1 MSLPN
6 VWSQSQGES
15 HHRRLRSEAKALSLR
30 HQPPVSKQEWV
41 QRAADLKSQLA
52 KKLFLETD
60 GEPGAATPLDFI
72 EHGSI
77 PAKGYRVARV
87 SFLSQGPIRM
97 TGTLYIPDGE
107 GPFPAVLNV
116 HGHHANGKI
125 AERVQSRGHEL
136 VQKGFVVLTV
146 DVAGAGER
154 GNKER
159 VWQYHGALLGGSL
172 ILSGDTLLGWQVR
185 DNRRAVDLL
194 TSLPYVDA
202 ERIGVTGASGG
213 GNQAMW
219 VAAMDD
225 RLKAVVLVV
234 SAGAFEAFVGRRN
247 CICETL
253 PGGLLLSEQ
262 WGVLGLIAPRPL
274 LILHSMHDQ
283 PAFGVAPL
291 SDTAEKTVGIYHLF
305 EARDRFDHRFY
316 DLPHGY
322 WPPMLEAASGWFRFW
337 LQSKGNALPTAL
349 SPANPLPPD
358 DLICF
363 PQGERPQAACGYP
376 ENIRFLTN
384 QRKGDPAASPQKQRE
399 TLAALVGWKEPDAR
413 TVAEQNRCG
422 EIIRGRFTSARGL
435 PIPFI
440 QTPTP
445 TSEVIVI
452 LSGAGKN
459 TPFVEETWQKYQATG
474 AGVVTLDL
482 PGTGE
487 LLWEEKPVSGSTLH
501 DTSRAC
507 LWLGYTLASEWAEVI
522 VSLCRLLQEAQ
533 PHCRITLIAEKEAA
547 LAALIALA
555 LHPELPAR
563 VEEHEVPASLADL
576 IGVDEG
582 SLAWLVPGLL
592 PWGDLKQL
600 RKLGNV

>member
-1 MSLPN
+1 M
-6 VWSQSQGES
+6 E
-15 HHRRLRSEAKALSLR
+15 
-30 HQPPVSKQEWV
+30 
-41 QRAADLKSQLA
+41 RAARLKAELA
-52 KKLFLETD
+52 EKLFCDAE
-60 GEPGAATPLDFI
+60 GETPLELI
-72 EHGSI
+72 KHGTI
-77 PAKGYRVARV
+77 PADGYRLVRV
-87 SFLSQGPIRM
+87 SFRSQGPIRV

-116 HGHHANGKI
+116 HGHHANGKL
-125 AERVQSRGHEL
+125 AGRVQSRGHEL

-154 GNKER
+154 GNCER
-159 VWQYHGALLGGSL
+159 TWQYHGAFLGGGVMF
-172 ILSGDTLLGWQVR
+172 SGDTLLGWQVR

-194 TSLPYVDA
+194 ASLPYVDA

-253 PGGLLLSEQ
+253 PGGLLLCEQ

-283 PAFGVAPL
+283 PAFGVAPF

-305 EARDRFDHRFY
+305 GARDRFDHRFY

-322 WPPMLEAASGWFRFW
+322 WPPMLEAASGWFGFW
-337 LQSKGNALPTAL
+337 LGNKGNALPNAL
-349 SPANPLPPD
+349 SPAEPLPEE

-363 PQGERPQAACGYP
+363 PQGEWPEDTCGYP
-376 ENIRFLTN
+376 ANIRFLSARQTA
-384 QRKGDPAASPQKQRE
+384 KPAATPESQRAA
-399 TLAALVGWKEPDAR
+399 LAALVGWKEPCSEPSLEEDGS
-413 TVAEQNRCG
+413 G
-422 EIIRGRFTSARGL
+422 EMVRGRFLSARSL
-435 PIPFI
+435 SIPYLRT
-440 QTPTP
+440 QGETPHP
-445 TSEVIVI
+445 EAVVL

-459 TPFVEETWQKYQATG
+459 APFVTQAWKDRLG
-474 AGVVTLDL
+474 CGVDLVTLDL

-487 LLWEEKPVSGSTLH
+487 LGWETTMVRETPLH

-507 LWLGYTLASEWAEVI
+507 LWLGYTLAGEWAEVI
-522 VSLCRLLQEAQ
+522 VSLCRWLRQAAPQ
-533 PHCRITLIAEKEAA
+533 RRITLVAEKEAA
-547 LAALIALA
+547 LAAWIAAA
-555 LHPELPAR
+555 LHPELALK
-563 VEEHEVPASLADL
+563 VEEHDVPESLNEL
-576 IGVDEG
+576 LGTHTG

-592 PWGDLKQL
+592 PWGDLRRL
-600 RKLGNV
+600 RELAGATP